1 MFFNQKKN
9 YFKKKLEGVQKMIW
23 DLEFKREKTSVLRE
37 NLRREYDGA
46 CAKLQIIETQI
57 KSLPEDK
64 QKWTDEEKRLEDQ
77 KVLLLQD
84 IEGERN
90 GDGTVA
96 KPGYKD
102 MMQEMDVQ
110 ISGSGKTQEYPDGI
124 NGIAKQIQG
133 LRELQQILRMY
144 MRKI

>member
-1 MFFNQKKN
+1 
-9 YFKKKLEGVQKMIW
+9 MIW
-23 DLEFKREKTSVLRE
+23 DLEFKREKTSILRE
-37 NLRREYDGA
+37 NIRHEYDGA

-64 QKWTDEEKRLEDQ
+64 TKWTDEQKRLEDQ

-84 IEGERN
+84 IEGVRN

-102 MMQEMDVQ
+102 VMGEMDVQ
-110 ISGSGKTQEYPDGI
+110 ISGSDKTQEYPDGI
-124 NGIAKQIQG
+124 NGIAQQIQG
-133 LRELQQILRMY
+133 LRELQQILRNY
-144 MRKI
+144 IKRI